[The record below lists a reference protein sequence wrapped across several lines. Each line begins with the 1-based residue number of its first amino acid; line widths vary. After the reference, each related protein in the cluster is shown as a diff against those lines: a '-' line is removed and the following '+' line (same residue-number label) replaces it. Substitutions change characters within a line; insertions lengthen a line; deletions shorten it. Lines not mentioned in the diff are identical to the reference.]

1 MLMVPETPMKR
12 AEERRVNNEELL
24 DKADE
29 YEIEEC
35 AEYVADES
43 DVGERIDKYLA
54 TCSGLTRSAVAKLV
68 DDGRAT
74 VNGKAVEKN
83 YKLRS
88 GDVTRVLFPPI
99 ADLEAKPQNI
109 PLDIIYEDD
118 DIIVINK
125 PSGMVVHPAAGN
137 PDGTLVNALLYHCGD
152 SLSGIGGVARPGIVH
167 RIDKDTSGLLVVAK
181 NDKAH
186 LSLTGQ
192 LKDHSVYRAYYAV
205 VCGNIPNEGGTIN
218 APIGRNPN
226 DRKKMAIIKD
236 TSCKS
241 AKNAV
246 THYSVLERFRGC
258 TLVRCVLETG
268 RTHQIRVHMAGIG
281 HPILGD
287 PVYGGDGSKL
297 AQNNRA
303 LLKGQCLH
311 AKELWLTHPV
321 TGEKMHFEC
330 EIPEYTEK
338 LLQKLRM
345 IE

>member
-1 MLMVPETPMKR
+1 M
-12 AEERRVNNEELL
+12 NNEEQL
-24 DKADE
+24 DKAED
-29 YEIEEC
+29 YDPEEW
-35 AEYVADES
+35 AEYVACETDS
-43 DVGERIDKYLA
+43 GERIDKYLSV
-54 TCSGLTRSAVAKLV
+54 CSGLTRSAVARLV
-68 DDGRAT
+68 DDGRAL
-74 VNGKAVEKN
+74 VNGKAVGKN
-83 YKLRS
+83 YKLRP
-88 GDVTRVLFPPI
+88 GDVTRIIFPPI
-99 ADLEAKPQNI
+99 LDLEAKPQNI
-109 PLDIIYEDD
+109 PLDIVYEDD

-181 NDKAH
+181 NDRAH

-192 LKDHSVYRAYYAV
+192 LKEHSVYRVYYAV
-205 VCGNIPNEGGTIN
+205 VCGNISDESGTVD

-236 TSCKS
+236 GSGKS

-246 THYSVLERFRGC
+246 THYSVIERFRGC

-287 PVYGGDGSKL
+287 PVYGGDSSKL
-297 AQNNRA
+297 AKENCL

-311 AKELWLTHPV
+311 AKELWLTHPA

-338 LLQKLRM
+338 LLIKLRRNM
-345 IE
+345 